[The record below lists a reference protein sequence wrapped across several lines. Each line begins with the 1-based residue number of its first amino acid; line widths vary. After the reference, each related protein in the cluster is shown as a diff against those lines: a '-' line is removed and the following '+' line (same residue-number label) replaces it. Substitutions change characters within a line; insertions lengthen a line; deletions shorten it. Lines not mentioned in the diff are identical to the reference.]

1 MQEIMVAEKLDD
13 MEKDELIEVFMRLK
27 MEEPDALEAI
37 MEILDDII

>member
-13 MEKDELIEVFMRLK
+13 MEKDELIEVFARLRA
-27 MEEPDALEAI
+27 EEPEALEAI